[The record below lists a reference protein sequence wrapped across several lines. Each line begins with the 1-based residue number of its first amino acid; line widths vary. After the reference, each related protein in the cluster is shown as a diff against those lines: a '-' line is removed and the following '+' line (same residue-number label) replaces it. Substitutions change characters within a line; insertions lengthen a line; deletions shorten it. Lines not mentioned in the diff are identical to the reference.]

1 MNFLINP
8 VIHPFLQILI
18 TFILCSGILKLGNI
32 INVKI
37 FKNYNYYFLNF
48 AIASILISQTLCSS
62 LVFGIFKETVIVF
75 SISLFV
81 LGIIN
86 FAFFKEI
93 KTLLNLLFNNNYK
106 LLSYHSTTREDYIF
120 NGRITELISSNKLF
134 NDLKINSI
142 SSDDR
147 FMFCGSMGLNN
158 DLKKIMIENNFHEGA
173 NNYPGEFVLE
183 KAFVD

>member
-1 MNFLINP
+1 MVAELSYSKSIIQECKNDELIKE
-8 VIHPFLQILI
+8 
-18 TFILCSGILKLGNI
+18 FI
-32 INVKI
+32 
-37 FKNYNYYFLNF
+37 
-48 AIASILISQTLCSS
+48 
-62 LVFGIFKETVIVF
+62 
-75 SISLFV
+75 
-81 LGIIN
+81 
-86 FAFFKEI
+86 
-93 KTLLNLLFNNNYK
+93 NYK
-106 LLSYHSTTREDYIF
+106 LLSYHSTTRRLYF
-120 NGRITELISSNKLF
+120 NGRITELITSHKLF